1 MTALVVLAKAP
12 VPGRVKTRLCPPCSP
27 AEAARLA
34 SAALA
39 DTLATVAGAAAER
52 HVLAIDGRLEQPVPD
67 CFEVV
72 GQRGGGLD
80 ERLAAAFEDVGGP
93 AFLVGMD
100 TPQVAPGLLA
110 TALGA
115 LDAADAVV
123 GDALDG
129 GYWGIGLRRP
139 DRRAFVGVPMSRAD
153 TGAAQRARLAALGL
167 RIASLPPLQDV
178 DDIASARAVARAAP
192 GTRFAAELE
201 RVLAGCR
208 A

>member
-167 RIASLPPLQDV
+167 RTASLPPLQDV

>member
-52 HVLAIDGRLEQPVPD
+52 HLLALDGRLEQPVPD

-167 RIASLPPLQDV
+167 RTASLPPLQDV

>member
-52 HVLAIDGRLEQPVPD
+52 HVLALDGRLEQPVPD

-167 RIASLPPLQDV
+167 RTASLPPLQDV

>member
-52 HVLAIDGRLEQPVPD
+52 HLLALDGRLEQPVPD

-167 RIASLPPLQDV
+167 RTVSLPPLQDV

>member
-52 HVLAIDGRLEQPVPD
+52 HLLALDGRLEQPVPD

-110 TALGA
+110 AALGA